1 MSVKSTEAMSETSKL
16 ESFQTFPAKKF
27 LKVSPPKK
35 AFLERSFK
43 FDTPERPRR
52 KPFILI

>member
-43 FDTPERPRR
+43 FDTPEGPRR
-52 KPFILI
+52 KSFILI